1 MGAQFAGSLILN
13 DILFLFLYFFFS
25 FENHFLLKP
34 LLLCQPCTGTGF
46 DLEFQMGQVTVK
58 ALCLA
63 SHSVGDYKGWWGTVY
78 GVPFSSKGR
87 PWWLRW

>member
-1 MGAQFAGSLILN
+1 MTS
-13 DILFLFLYFFFS
+13 FFFSFIFSS

-34 LLLCQPCTGTGF
+34 LLLSQQCTGIGF
-46 DLEFQMGQVTVK
+46 DLEFQMGQAAVK

-63 SHSVGDYKGWWGTVY
+63 FHNMGDYRGWRGTVY

-87 PWWLRW
+87 PWWLRR